1 MKKIINYIGTD
12 GLLHILACYAIAVTA
27 GIYLNPGL
35 ALFVAVFCGVL
46 KEVVWDGWM
55 KKGSFELKDLL
66 CDLMGAVAGFI
77 VLLPNLFL

>member
-12 GLLHILACYAIAVTA
+12 GLLHILACYAIAVTC
-27 GIYLNPGL
+27 GIYLNAGL
-35 ALFVAVFCGVL
+35 ALFLAVFAGVL

-66 CDLMGAVAGFI
+66 CDLIGAVLGFI
-77 VLLPNLFL
+77 VLLPLLLI